1 MRALVASD
9 AASPLGTCSKL
20 LSHGRVIY
28 QISIFDASEKTD
40 FFFVGDK
47 TKIASTVSGNGSRHH
62 KPSICK
68 LPHRQAFCAA

>member
-40 FFFVGDK
+40 FFFG
-47 TKIASTVSGNGSRHH
+47 GG
-62 KPSICK
+62 
-68 LPHRQAFCAA
+68 

>member
-40 FFFVGDK
+40 FFFGDK